1 MVRKFDFLVI
11 GSGLAG
17 MSFALKV
24 AHKGTVAL
32 ICKAGLEEA
41 NTYFAQGGI
50 ASVTNLAVDNFE
62 KHIEDTMIAG
72 DWISDR
78 EAVEKVVRNA
88 PEQIK
93 ELIKWGVNFDK
104 KEDGEF
110 DLHKEG
116 GHSEFRILHHKDN
129 TGAEIQT
136 SLIEAVKQ
144 HPNITVLTDHYAV
157 EIITQHHQ
165 GIIVTRHTPGIKCYG
180 AYVLNEATG
189 EVDTFLSKVTIMAT
203 GGCEAVYRHTTNPLV
218 ATGDGIAMVYRA
230 KGAVKDM
237 EFIQF
242 HPTALFHPGD
252 RPSFL
257 ITEAM
262 RGYGG
267 VLRTKDGK
275 EFMQKYDPRLSLAPR
290 DIVARAIDN
299 EMKQRGEDHVYL
311 DVTHKDPEETKKHFP
326 NIYKKCLSIGID
338 ITKEY
343 IPVDPAT
350 RLPVYSLYRK
360 DSQHMTPEML
370 DLVDTVIYDIQDI
383 GARFYTYIS
392 TLLYVMRDCAAAG
405 KELVVLDRINPL
417 GGKVEGGLL
426 QPGFESFVGAYPLTT
441 RYGLTPGEFA
451 RLANE
456 EQHIGCQLH
465 VLPVLGWKREML
477 FPETGLYW
485 MMPSPAIPNFETAL
499 LYPGTC
505 LTEATNISEGRG
517 TSAPFELIGA
527 PFING
532 AALADRMNAK
542 KLPGVIFTAAYFT
555 PSASKHAG
563 RRCEGVHIHLTDT
576 KAYDTIRT
584 GTALLYAI
592 REIYPND
599 FALRQPEDEK
609 ALLPIN
615 RLTGSDVLAHD
626 WPDFDAL
633 MERWENEAKA
643 FDERA
648 AFARMYE

>member
-1 MVRKFDFLVI
+1 MVLNGLDHLADAAPWLKGRRLGLI
-11 GSGLAG
+11 TSTSG
-17 MSFALKV
+17 
-24 AHKGTVAL
+24 
-32 ICKAGLEEA
+32 
-41 NTYFAQGGI
+41 
-50 ASVTNLAVDNFE
+50 
-62 KHIEDTMIAG
+62 
-72 DWISDR
+72 
-78 EAVEKVVRNA
+78 
-88 PEQIK
+88 
-93 ELIKWGVNFDK
+93 
-104 KEDGEF
+104 
-110 DLHKEG
+110 
-116 GHSEFRILHHKDN
+116 
-129 TGAEIQT
+129 
-136 SLIEAVKQ
+136 
-144 HPNITVLTDHYAV
+144 
-157 EIITQHHQ
+157 
-165 GIIVTRHTPGIKCYG
+165 VTRMLTSGID
-180 AYVLNEATG
+180 AIHAQ
-189 EVDTFLSKVTIMAT
+189 F
-203 GGCEAVYRHTTNPLV
+203 PL
-218 ATGDGIAMVYRA
+218 
-230 KGAVKDM
+230 
-237 EFIQF
+237 
-242 HPTALFHPGD
+242 TALFGPEHGVRGD
-252 RPSFL
+252 HDAGA
-257 ITEAM
+257 TVET
-262 RGYGG
+262 Y
-267 VLRTKDGK
+267 T
-275 EFMQKYDPRLSLAPR
+275 DP
-290 DIVARAIDN
+290 
-299 EMKQRGEDHVYL
+299 
-311 DVTHKDPEETKKHFP
+311 T
-326 NIYKKCLSIGID
+326 
-338 ITKEY
+338 
-343 IPVDPAT
+343 T

-626 WPDFDAL
+626 WPPPCRGRPPPPPYCRWAYHHYGAGSCRRARKRPWRYAL
-633 MERWENEAKA
+633 SPCHRTPHGLRWESSGARRGRARHRGRARGNGRRSGA
-643 FDERA
+643 FHLWRGRLHAWLPLLRA
-648 AFARMYE
+648 CRSTNRHDRSQSSCR

>member
-1 MVRKFDFLVI
+1 MLT
-11 GSGLAG
+11 SGIDAI
-17 MSFALKV
+17 
-24 AHKGTVAL
+24 H
-32 ICKAGLEEA
+32 
-41 NTYFAQGGI
+41 AQ
-50 ASVTNLAVDNFE
+50 F
-62 KHIEDTMIAG
+62 
-72 DWISDR
+72 
-78 EAVEKVVRNA
+78 
-88 PEQIK
+88 
-93 ELIKWGVNFDK
+93 
-104 KEDGEF
+104 
-110 DLHKEG
+110 
-116 GHSEFRILHHKDN
+116 
-129 TGAEIQT
+129 
-136 SLIEAVKQ
+136 
-144 HPNITVLTDHYAV
+144 
-157 EIITQHHQ
+157 
-165 GIIVTRHTPGIKCYG
+165 
-180 AYVLNEATG
+180 
-189 EVDTFLSKVTIMAT
+189 
-203 GGCEAVYRHTTNPLV
+203 PL
-218 ATGDGIAMVYRA
+218 
-230 KGAVKDM
+230 
-237 EFIQF
+237 
-242 HPTALFHPGD
+242 TALFGPEHGVRGD
-252 RPSFL
+252 HDAGA
-257 ITEAM
+257 T
-262 RGYGG
+262 
-267 VLRTKDGK
+267 V
-275 EFMQKYDPRLSLAPR
+275 
-290 DIVARAIDN
+290 
-299 EMKQRGEDHVYL
+299 
-311 DVTHKDPEETKKHFP
+311 ET
-326 NIYKKCLSIGID
+326 Y
-338 ITKEY
+338 T
-343 IPVDPAT
+343 DPAT

-599 FALRQPEDEK
+599 FALRQPEDKK

>member
-1 MVRKFDFLVI
+1 MRHLIDSTDL
-11 GSGLAG
+11 S
-17 MSFALKV
+17 V
-24 AHKGTVAL
+24 AEIDRVL
-32 ICKAGLEEA
+32 
-41 NTYFAQGGI
+41 
-50 ASVTNLAVDNFE
+50 NLADDIIRDPAAYAE
-62 KHIEDTMIAG
+62 CCRGK
-72 DWISDR
+72 
-78 EAVEKVVRNA
+78 
-88 PEQIK
+88 
-93 ELIKWGVNFDK
+93 
-104 KEDGEF
+104 
-110 DLHKEG
+110 
-116 GHSEFRILHHKDN
+116 ILA
-129 TGAEIQT
+129 TLFYEP
-136 SLIEAVKQ
+136 S
-144 HPNITVLTDHYAV
+144 
-157 EIITQHHQ
+157 
-165 GIIVTRHTPGIKCYG
+165 TRT
-180 AYVLNEATG
+180 
-189 EVDTFLSKVTIMAT
+189 
-203 GGCEAVYRHTTNPLV
+203 
-218 ATGDGIAMVYRA
+218 
-230 KGAVKDM
+230 
-237 EFIQF
+237 
-242 HPTALFHPGD
+242 
-252 RPSFL
+252 
-257 ITEAM
+257 
-262 RGYGG
+262 
-267 VLRTKDGK
+267 
-275 EFMQKYDPRLSLAPR
+275 RLSFEA
-290 DIVARAIDN
+290 A
-299 EMKQRGEDHVYL
+299 
-311 DVTHKDPEETKKHFP
+311 
-326 NIYKKCLSIGID
+326 
-338 ITKEY
+338 
-343 IPVDPAT
+343 
-350 RLPVYSLYRK
+350 
-360 DSQHMTPEML
+360 ML
-370 DLVDTVIYDIQDI
+370 
-383 GARFYTYIS
+383 R
-392 TLLYVMRDCAAAG
+392 
-405 KELVVLDRINPL
+405 L

-648 AFARMYE
+648 VFARMYE